1 MRSKLIDLLEKAKK
15 SNIGFYSPEGT
26 CRLADYLLRN
36 GVFVPPYKIGDIVYF
51 SSANQIK
58 SGKIV
63 EIYTNGDGFS
73 FGVELNYTT
82 VTLQQ
87 EEVYPTPEEAEQAL
101 KGDEQE

>member
-1 MRSKLIDLLEKAKK
+1 MRSKLIDLLEEAKE
-15 SNIGFYSPEGT
+15 SNIGFYSKGNQ
-26 CRLADYLLRN
+26 CRLADWLLRR

-51 SSANQIK
+51 ISANQIK

-82 VTLQQ
+82 VTFQQ
-87 EEVYPTPEEAEQAL
+87 EEVYPTSGAAKKAL
-101 KGDEQE
+101 KGGAE